1 MMRLG
6 LLAGLLASAQVSN
19 AQSIERPDNLPP
31 GFEQLIVRGA
41 SRCGSEDTAVFGPG
55 GFTTPF
61 DLNDDGVKD
70 YIVNSDY
77 FRCHP
82 ARHLIYGGT
91 AGTHYSG
98 ATGCVSAMFWSNFE
112 NKFIGKGY

>member
-1 MMRLG
+1 M
-6 LLAGLLASAQVSN
+6 
-19 AQSIERPDNLPP
+19 
-31 GFEQLIVRGA
+31 
-41 SRCGSEDTAVFGPG
+41 FGPG

-91 AGTHYSG
+91 AGTHYSFFVSQQDGSFEEAMNLAAHNMQVVYFGKKPTFVFAHHGGSCGYSG
-98 ATGCVSAMFWSNFE
+98 ATGCVSAMFWSTFE